1 MAEDLHRL
9 EDLLK
14 VERIAMQVALR
25 RLASKVGTPTFC
37 AEFFRPYIN
46 LRYLVDKQLMSDNK
60 FRTKF
65 RVDRA
70 TLHQLRDALQ
80 FQSMIRIGIRL
91 ALDSRDALLILVR
104 RLGEPS
110 RQATVADFSG
120 RERSAISRM
129 VRLTCC
135 MITACWFAALLL
147 DPHRQT
153 PQRLPQYARV
163 MESHGSPFQNLV
175 GFLDGSR
182 YGISDR
188 PDKGVQDRTHAGQQ
202 SSRT

>member
-25 RLASKVGTPTFC
+25 RLASKVGTPTFG

-46 LRYLVDKQLMSDNK
+46 LRYLVGKELMSDNK
-60 FRTKF
+60 SRTEF

-80 FQSMIRIGIRL
+80 FQPMIRTGNRL
-91 ALDSRDALLILVR
+91 ALDSRDELLILLR

-120 RERSAISRM
+120 RDRSEISRI
-129 VRLTCC
+129 VKLTCF

-147 DPHRQT
+147 DPHRQA
-153 PQRLPQYARV
+153 PQRLAQYERV
-163 MESHGSPFQNLV
+163 LESHGSPFQNLV
-175 GFLDGSR
+175 DFLEGSR
-182 YGISDR
+182 YGISDD
-188 PDKGVQDRTHAGQQ
+188 PDKGAQDACRLAK
-202 SSRT
+202 